1 VFGCV
6 SARRAFAGYHA
17 SGSTAVIA
25 VILAV
30 ILDDIDARDC
40 SYCERVS
47 VIVGGDVT
55 CLIYIAG
62 AIVSKQDDSPINF
75 SFY

>member
-47 VIVGGDVT
+47 VIVERY
-55 CLIYIAG
+55 CG
-62 AIVSKQDDSPINF
+62 AWNPSLVVMLRV
-75 SFY
+75 